1 MFEASLANTMEKGD
15 DERPGPTRSKFLPYF
30 RSGQVP
36 LSHTGLPRA
45 PKTDTYLFKTSW
57 MP

>member
-1 MFEASLANTMEKGD
+1 MEKGD

-36 LSHTGLPRA
+36 LPLTGLPGA